1 MNIYTLVKC
10 RITIYTNEKRAKRT
24 NMETLNVAVT
34 LLIDRR
40 LTPLYLNI
48 KHKQY
53 VYDDI
58 FVDIDTK
65 CIISF

>member
-1 MNIYTLVKC
+1 
-10 RITIYTNEKRAKRT
+10 
-24 NMETLNVAVT
+24 METLNVPVT

-58 FVDIDTK
+58 FVGIDTK

>member
-1 MNIYTLVKC
+1 MKKEQRGQTLKL
-10 RITIYTNEKRAKRT
+10 
-24 NMETLNVAVT
+24 LNVAVT
-34 LLIDRR
+34 LLMDRQ
-40 LTPLYLNI
+40 LTSLYLNI

-65 CIISF
+65 CIILF